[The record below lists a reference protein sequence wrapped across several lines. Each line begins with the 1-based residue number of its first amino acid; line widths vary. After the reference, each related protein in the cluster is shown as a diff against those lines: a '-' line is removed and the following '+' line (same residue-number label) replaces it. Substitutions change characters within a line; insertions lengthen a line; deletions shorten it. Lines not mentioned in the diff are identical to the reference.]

1 MKNQYVGDIGDY
13 GKYGLLRAFAN
24 AGVKIGVNWYLTKN
38 DGSTDGKFVKYL
50 QSDDMRRYDP
60 SLFEELKEIAGNENK
75 TVQDIQ
81 NAGIIPGGLFYDELL
96 DPAGS
101 PKERE
106 SCRKEWFENSLDR
119 MKDVDLIFMDP
130 DNGLLT
136 SGKET
141 AIGTEKYIFPDEV
154 EKYYKAGHNVVYY
167 CHRGRRKLMEW
178 DAYISYMFDRIPD
191 AMPAVLTYHKGT
203 QRSYVFLIHKESF
216 MKYRKIIDDF
226 CRKWYRIF
234 NEEYTN
240 KGDVAGKSGDE
251 ALFFDKADGTSLKIC
266 KRADGNM
273 ELSTSDNPGRSM
285 VITPEMLCRLT
296 GI

>member
-13 GKYGLLRAFAN
+13 GKYGLLRFFAN
-24 AGVKIGVNWYLTKN
+24 AGVKVGINWYLTKN

-50 QSDDMRRYDP
+50 QKDDMRSYDP
-60 SLFEELKEIAGNENK
+60 DLFEMLTVIAEKEDK
-75 TVQDIQ
+75 SVQDIQ
-81 NAGIIPGGLFYDELL
+81 NTGIVRGALFYDELL
-96 DPAGS
+96 DPVGT

-106 SCRKEWFENSLDR
+106 TIRKEWFEDSLDR
-119 MKDVDLIFMDP
+119 MKDAELVFMDP

-136 SGKET
+136 SGKEN

-154 EKYYKAGHNVVYY
+154 ERYYNAGHNVVYY
-167 CHRGRRKLMEW
+167 CHKGRRKLMEW
-178 DAYISYMFDRIPD
+178 DAYISHMFDRIPD

-216 MKYRKIIDDF
+216 PKYRKSIEDF
-226 CRKWYRIF
+226 CRKWYRVF

-240 KGDVAGKSGDE
+240 KGDVAGNSDDV
-251 ALFFDKADGTSLKIC
+251 ALVFDKADGTSLKIC
-266 KRADGNM
+266 KRADGKIG
-273 ELSTSDNPGRSM
+273 LSTSDNPGRS
-285 VITPEMLCRLT
+285 VVLTPEMLCRLC